1 MKGPTVTITIQADLS
16 QVPEL
21 LTRLVAVQKFAELE
35 VQEQPAEK
43 PAQPVKAMTR
53 KKRDKSSYK
62 SKKPRTCIVCQ
73 GEFLPNSNAQK
84 TCDNCRGK
92 KVDKNEE
99 LDKTLA
105 EIEAKRKEP
114 YQFSNTQTG

>member
-1 MKGPTVTITIQADLS
+1 MKGPTVTITIHADLS

-35 VQEQPAEK
+35 VKDHPSEEPT
-43 PAQPVKAMTR
+43 TR

-84 TCDNCRGK
+84 SCNNCRGK
-92 KVDKNEE
+92 KVDKNAE
-99 LDKTLA
+99 LDQTLA
-105 EIEAKRKEP
+105 EIESKRKER
-114 YQFSNTQTG
+114 YQFSNTQMG